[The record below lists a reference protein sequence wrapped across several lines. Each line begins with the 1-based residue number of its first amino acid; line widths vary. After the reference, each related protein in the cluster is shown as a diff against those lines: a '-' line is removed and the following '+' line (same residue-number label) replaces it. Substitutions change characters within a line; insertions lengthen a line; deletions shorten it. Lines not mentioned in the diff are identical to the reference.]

1 MLLGHLM
8 EIRLHENLTI
18 SSVDPK
24 QAVQEYKDE
33 VLSKAMETMDEEGL
47 AFVKEDLE
55 SPCTEE
61 IAVFRAFAEVVDQS
75 KDQIVVIDTAPTG
88 HTLLLLDAS
97 EAYHKEISRSS
108 GEIPE
113 SVRNLL
119 PKLRDEAYTSIVIT
133 TLPETTPVLEA
144 SRLEDDL
151 LRANIS
157 IHWWVINQ
165 SFYITDTKDPVL
177 AKKAQEELV
186 WIQKVKEL
194 SNGQFAII
202 PWSIQEPKGIEGLHQ
217 LLNVKQKKIRL
228 GEITNENN

>member
-1 MLLGHLM
+1 MYRRNCCL
-8 EIRLHENLTI
+8 
-18 SSVDPK
+18 P
-24 QAVQEYKDE
+24 
-33 VLSKAMETMDEEGL
+33 
-47 AFVKEDLE
+47 
-55 SPCTEE
+55 
-61 IAVFRAFAEVVDQS
+61 AFAEVVDQS

-151 LRANIS
+151 L
-157 IHWWVINQ
+157 
-165 SFYITDTKDPVL
+165 TC
-177 AKKAQEELV
+177 
-186 WIQKVKEL
+186 
-194 SNGQFAII
+194 
-202 PWSIQEPKGIEGLHQ
+202 
-217 LLNVKQKKIRL
+217 
-228 GEITNENN
+228 